1 MKRILLSSVVCL
13 FLVTTVTLAQV
24 STASLTGLVTDQS
37 GAAVPN
43 VTVTLT
49 LKSTNTERSVMTDET
64 GYYTFPS
71 VPIGDY
77 LIRADLSGFNRTARE
92 FTLQTGQRARVD
104 LSLQVGSETTS
115 VNVEAVAPQLSTQDA
130 SVGAVVDNNFV
141 TQFPLLLRG
150 WDDLTILVAGVQ
162 GLRQTDQA
170 GAAYS
175 SRAGQFNVHGVRS
188 LQNNFLLD
196 GLDNNSI
203 SENVQELST
212 QVVRPS
218 IDAIQEFKIT
228 TNPYSAELGRQP
240 GSAISVTTKGG
251 TNQFHGIVYE
261 YLRNRVFDATDFFTN
276 RNGLVKPQNI
286 QNQYGANA
294 GGPIVKN
301 KLFFFGDWE
310 GTRIQ
315 RQLSRIATA
324 PLANERVGD
333 FTTAGS
339 GAAKITYPIIY
350 DPLNKQ
356 PFPNNQIDIGR
367 LDASARKIWSQIP
380 LPSNPSRQVDNF
392 FANQPFADNSDRYN
406 FRIDWQPTSKDA
418 VFVRYS
424 WSTRIRL
431 IPGTFNGIAD
441 GTTSANFGN
450 QDLKG
455 HGVGVGWTRP
465 ITPRIVNELR
475 IGFNRNYS
483 RRQQIPFGQNC
494 NSDYIPGIPCV
505 KEADGGI
512 SPITFA
518 GFNTMLGS
526 PRFQPAYQ
534 ITTQYQWADTIS
546 WTRGAHQFKFGVDL
560 RGPLRNTFFDVPNV
574 KGQVIFDKIFTC
586 QRNAASQCVA
596 GTGISYGDFDLGQV
610 QTAGLTN
617 FYVVDQR
624 LRMYSFF
631 IQDDYKVTPK
641 LSLNLGL
648 RYDYA
653 PSALEG
659 RNRMSN
665 FNPAGAG
672 SLVFAKDGS
681 IEDRTLVSADK
692 NNWGPRG
699 GLAYQLSA
707 NTVLRTGYG
716 IFYSLLDRI
725 GSEDQLA
732 LNPPNLLDVMLALP
746 STAAAPVFQLQDGF
760 PANFLDPTNPNLL
773 KTVRARAI
781 NPNDPKP
788 YVQQWSAGFQQLLPG
803 GLFLDLDYV
812 GTKTTRLNTLRNLN
826 QPISAVVNGVQQSTG
841 VLPYP
846 AFNLVE
852 YMDPGGNSI
861 YHGLDA
867 TVERRFKGGLGFR
880 VAYTWSKSIDN
891 STEQQGAG
899 GSNAFGQDSRNAA
912 AWRGPSDF
920 DIPQRVIGS
929 YIYDLP
935 FGKGRKFVSR
945 GFLSQVLGGFQISG
959 SAFRQSGRAFTL
971 FATINDSSI
980 DSGLQHAL
988 PNIVGKPILP
998 HNIDCWYYQ
1007 SNSALCR
1014 AQLPGTANFAV
1025 VPGPGVYGNAGRNL
1039 LRGPGSVGT
1048 DFSLHRE
1055 FTLRE
1060 GRELQFRW
1068 EVFNVANHPL
1078 FGLPVT
1084 NMSGGSAGS
1093 ITTLAGDPRVMQFA
1107 LRFKF

>member
-1 MKRILLSSVVCL
+1 MKRILVSLVIFL
-13 FLVTTVTLAQV
+13 FPATTVTLAQV
-24 STASLTGLVTDQS
+24 STASLTGLVTDPS
-37 GAAVPN
+37 GAAMPG

-49 LKSTNTERSVMTDET
+49 FEATNIVNSTTTDQT

-71 VPIGDY
+71 VAVGEYQIT
-77 LIRADLSGFNRTARE
+77 ADITGFNRTARE
-92 FTLQTGQRARVD
+92 FKLDTGQRARVD
-104 LSLQVGSETTS
+104 LPMTVGSEKTS
-115 VNVEAVAPQLSTQDA
+115 VTVEAIAPQLSTQDA
-130 SVGAVVDNNFV
+130 TVGAVIDNNFI

-170 GAAYS
+170 GAANS

-218 IDAIQEFKIT
+218 VDAIQEFKIE

-251 TNQFHGIVYE
+251 TNKFHGVIYE

-276 RNGLVKPQNI
+276 RNGLIKPQNI
-286 QNQYGANA
+286 QNQYGGNI
-294 GGPIVKN
+294 GGPVIKN
-301 KLFFFGDWE
+301 KLFFFSDWE

-324 PLANERVGD
+324 PLANERAGI
-333 FTTAGS
+333 FTTAAS
-339 GAAKITYPIIY
+339 GAAKITYPVIF
-350 DPLNKQ
+350 DPTNKA
-356 PFPNNQIDIGR
+356 PFPNNTIPGNR
-367 LDASARKIWSQIP
+367 LDTSAQKIWSQIP
-380 LPSNPSRQVDNF
+380 LPTDPSRQVDNF
-392 FANQPFADNSDRYN
+392 FANQPFTDNSDRFN
-406 FRIDWQPTSKDA
+406 QRIDWQPTSKDA
-418 VFVRYS
+418 IFVRYS

-431 IPGTFNGIAD
+431 IPGTFNGVAD

-450 QDLKG
+450 QNLTG
-455 HGVGVGWTRP
+455 NGVGVGWTRP
-465 ITPRIVNELR
+465 VTPRIVNELR
-475 IGFNRNYS
+475 IGFNRNFS
-483 RRQQIPFGQNC
+483 HRQQIPFGQNC

-505 KEADGGI
+505 KQADGGI

-518 GFNTMLGS
+518 GFNTILGS
-526 PRFQPAYQ
+526 PRFQPGFQA
-534 ITTQYQWADTIS
+534 TTQFQWADTVS
-546 WTRGAHQFKFGVDL
+546 WTHGAHQFKFGVDI

-574 KGQVIFDKIFTC
+574 KGQVVFDKIFTC
-586 QRNAASQCVA
+586 QRNSASQCVA

-617 FYVVDQR
+617 YYVVDQR
-624 LRMYSFF
+624 IHMYSFF
-631 IQDDYKVTPK
+631 LQDDFKVTRK
-641 LSLNLGL
+641 LTLNLGL

-659 RNRMSN
+659 RNRMTN

-681 IEDRTLVSADK
+681 IENRTLVNADK

-699 GLAYQLSA
+699 GLAYQVA
-707 NTVLRTGYG
+707 NNTVLRMGYG

-732 LNPPNLLDVMLALP
+732 LNLPNLIDVTIALP
-746 STAAAPVFQLQDGF
+746 STAPAPVFILQNGF
-760 PANFLDPTNPNLL
+760 PSNLLDTTNPNLTQL
-773 KTVRARAI
+773 VRVRSI
-781 NPNDPKP
+781 NQNDPKP
-788 YVQQWSAGFQQLLPG
+788 YVQQWSAGFQQVLPA
-803 GLFLDLDYV
+803 GLFVDLDYV

-826 QPISAVVNGVQQSTG
+826 QPISTIINGVQQATT

-846 AFNLVE
+846 AFNQIE
-852 YMDPGGNSI
+852 YMDAGGNSI

-867 TVERRFKGGLGFR
+867 TLERRFKSGLGFR
-880 VAYTWSKSIDN
+880 IAYTWSKSIDN
-891 STEQQGAG
+891 SVEQQGVG

-920 DIPQRVIGS
+920 DIPQRIIGS

-935 FGKGRKFVSR
+935 FGKGRKFANQ
-945 GFLSQVLGGFQISG
+945 GFLAHVLGGFQISG
-959 SAFRQSGRAFTL
+959 SAFRQSGRPITL
-971 FATINDSSI
+971 FATTNDASI
-980 DSGLQHAL
+980 DHGLQHAL
-988 PNIVGKPILP
+988 PNIVGPPILP
-998 HNIDCWYYQ
+998 HSIDCWYYQ

-1014 AQLPGTANFAV
+1014 ALLPGQANFAV
-1025 VPGPGVYGNAGRNL
+1025 VPSPGVYGNAGRNI
-1039 LRGPGSVGT
+1039 LRGPGSIGT
-1048 DFSLHRE
+1048 DFSLHRDFVFSE
-1055 FTLRE
+1055 S
-1060 GRELQFRW
+1060 RELEFRW

-1084 NMSGGSAGS
+1084 NMSGTSAGA
-1093 ITTLAGDPRVMQFA
+1093 ITTLAGDPRIMQFA
-1107 LRFKF
+1107 LRLKF